1 MLLLRYDES
10 NADKGAI
17 VCGTHREGVD
27 DPSKLRNAPAY
38 ARVDLD
44 EYRLAREPGD
54 WRFRPDEGVYEEY
67 LHALERPHLLPRG
80 LVTFRTGVRSASEP

>member
-1 MLLLRYDES
+1 MDSPYYLLLRYDES

-44 EYRLAREPGD
+44 EYRLAREPGEAG
-54 WRFRPDEGVYEEY
+54 F
-67 LHALERPHLLPRG
+67 
-80 LVTFRTGVRSASEP
+80 

>member
-44 EYRLAREPGD
+44 EYPLAREPVLVWFIG
-54 WRFRPDEGVYEEY
+54 R
-67 LHALERPHLLPRG
+67 LPLAVHRLSLSQRASMIKVG
-80 LVTFRTGVRSASEP
+80 FKREAKRTIMP

>member
-1 MLLLRYDES
+1 MDSPYYLLLRYDES

-17 VCGTHREGVD
+17 VCGTHREGFD

-54 WRFRPDEGVYEEY
+54 WRFRG
-67 LHALERPHLLPRG
+67 
-80 LVTFRTGVRSASEP
+80 RSRL

>member
-1 MLLLRYDES
+1 MDSPYYLLLRYDES

-44 EYRLAREPGD
+44 EYRRSDGT
-54 WRFRPDEGVYEEY
+54 
-67 LHALERPHLLPRG
+67 RG
-80 LVTFRTGVRSASEP
+80 FGAITGSRGG